1 MRVLGIGGSP
11 RRGSNSDLLLKEA
24 LAGACAAG
32 AETHLLYAAD
42 LNIMPCN
49 HCDSCL
55 RTGNCLFQD
64 DMQKVYRELEQ
75 ADRLILAS
83 PIHFMGLPS
92 QLKALIDRA
101 QALWARKYLLNL
113 PPLGDSRRRLGI
125 FLAVG
130 GRAGDRDFEPALAT
144 VKAFFA
150 CLDIGFEGMLAY
162 QSVNDR
168 AQILSNP
175 EALMQACQAGN
186 RLSSDTAGSNRP
198 SGASQLKN

>member
-1 MRVLGIGGSP
+1 VRVLGIGGSS

-24 LAGACAAG
+24 MAGATSAG
-32 AETHLLYAAD
+32 AETRVLYVTE

-49 HCDSCL
+49 HCDACL
-55 RTGNCLFQD
+55 GSGACPFQD

-101 QALWARKYLLNL
+101 QALWARKYLLKL
-113 PPLGDSRRRLGI
+113 PPLGDNRQRQGL

-130 GRAGDRDFEPALAT
+130 GRAGDKNFEPALAT
-144 VKAFFA
+144 IRAFFA

-162 QSVNDR
+162 PSFNDR
-168 AQILSNP
+168 AQILNNP
-175 EALMQACQAGN
+175 EALRQACEAGN
-186 RLSSDTAGSNRP
+186 RLATASP
-198 SGASQLKN
+198 VPCE

>member
-1 MRVLGIGGSP
+1 VLGIGGSP

-24 LAGACAAG
+24 MAGASAAG
-32 AETHLLYAAD
+32 AETRVLYVTD

-49 HCDSCL
+49 HCDACL
-55 RTGNCLFQD
+55 RTGACPFQD

-92 QLKALIDRA
+92 QLKGLIDRA
-101 QALWARKYLLNL
+101 QALWARKYLLKI
-113 PPLGDSRRRLGI
+113 PPLGDTRQRQGL

-130 GRAGDRDFEPALAT
+130 GRAGDKNFEPALAT

-162 QSVNDR
+162 PSVNDR
-168 AQILSNP
+168 AQIVCNP
-175 EALMQACQAGN
+175 EGLRQAGEAGN
-186 RLSSDTAGSNRP
+186 RLAADTPIPNE
-198 SGASQLKN
+198 

>member
-11 RRGSNSDLLLKEA
+11 RRGSNSDLLLREA
-24 LAGACAAG
+24 MAGAAAAG
-32 AETHLLYAAD
+32 AETRVLNVTD

-49 HCDSCL
+49 HCDACL
-55 RTGNCLFQD
+55 RSGACPFQD

-92 QLKALIDRA
+92 QLKGLIDRA
-101 QALWARKYLLNL
+101 QALWARKYLLKL
-113 PPLGDSRRRLGI
+113 PPLGDNRQRQGL

-130 GRAGDRDFEPALAT
+130 GRSGDKPFEPALAT

-150 CLDIGFEGMLAY
+150 CLDINFEGMLAY
-162 QSVNDR
+162 PSLNNR
-168 AQILSNP
+168 AEILNNTEGLRQAREAGVRLAAGAQVLP
-175 EALMQACQAGN
+175 EC
-186 RLSSDTAGSNRP
+186 
-198 SGASQLKN
+198 